1 MNALFLMEALNGYT
15 EEELARDLL
24 EDQPAEPLPALPKA
38 NAEPEQHRSRALRVT
53 AWAVTTA
60 ASVLMIAG
68 LVYLIAAAGKKP
80 EKAPGGA
87 AVSEISGSAAQTAD
101 SQAEASGLIE
111 NVDEIGNLVQKLIA
125 QNDIRASVSVDS
137 DENGSTVVFV
147 VYEPG
152 ISYNPVQVLLE
163 QHQPKVDTAKIRYR
177 WTKYDSSEF
186 SADKE
191 PEPSKSTNDHKPDT
205 EELRALI
212 DSYVK
217 KYVNRSGSR
226 VNACVVSKPMYS
238 RPIVVEYYVYNNQG
252 KKFEPGITVPPGE
265 NPVAEHLKEYSIDAS
280 QVGYI
285 WYECA
290 EPIHTYQMPDSA
302 AQPADA
308 GTESEV
314 VRMIEVIDYLDRIIT
329 ENQYSATVSY
339 GKYPSMP
346 LVVEYHGNSNG
357 NPVWSYL
364 HVRANQAHLEK
375 LYCPLKDISY
385 VWYRN
390 SETLRADPPELVRT
404 PAYTQEQLETSAHIL
419 MKAAAERSLIT
430 AMGTYAEN
438 GCIGVGVSCVKK
450 KQDVLDLMHELGIP
464 DDMVEFWIEGPINEY
479 DGTETAYTQKQLE
492 ASELI
497 LRTAAEERGIL
508 SPDCMTSIGVY
519 VKKGCI
525 GVGIV
530 SADKKQDVLDLMRE
544 LGIPDDMVKFEIAG
558 AAKAMDDE

>member
-24 EDQPAEPLPALPKA
+24 KDQPAEPQPAFPQV

-68 LVYLIAAAGKKP
+68 LVYLIAAADKKP
-80 EKAPGGA
+80 EKTPGGSP
-87 AVSEISGSAAQTAD
+87 VSEISDSAAQTAD
-101 SQAEASGLIE
+101 SQAEASGLIG
-111 NVDEIGNLVQKLIA
+111 NANEIA
-125 QNDIRASVSVDS
+125 DIVRELLTEFGIDANVSVKTKDS
-137 DENGSTVVFV
+137 KECVSVT
-147 VYEPG
+147 YQPG
-152 ISYNPVQVLLE
+152 IAFNPVQALIE
-163 QHQPKVDTAKIRYR
+163 SRNIPVDTAKIMYH
-177 WTKYDSSEF
+177 WTNNDDSVS
-186 SADKE
+186 SADKA
-191 PEPSKSTNDHKPDT
+191 PSESTNDQKPDT
-205 EELRALI
+205 EELRSLI
-212 DSYVK
+212 DSYVR
-217 KYVNRSGSR
+217 KYVNHTGNR

-265 NPVAEHLKEYSIDAS
+265 NPVAEHLNEYGIDAS

-290 EPIHTYQMPDSA
+290 EPIHTYQPADSA
-302 AQPADA
+302 AQQADA
-308 GTESEV
+308 GTGAKVERFTET
-314 VRMIEVIDYLDRIIT
+314 INYLERIIA
-329 ENQYSATVSY
+329 ENQYSATISF

-404 PAYTQEQLETSAHIL
+404 PAYTQEQLETSAQIL
-419 MKAAAERSLIT
+419 MKAAEERRLIT

-438 GCIGVGVSCVKK
+438 GCIGVGVSSVKK

-479 DGTETAYTQKQLE
+479 AGTETAYTQKQLE
-492 ASELI
+492 ASEQV
-497 LRTAAEERGIL
+497 LRTAAEARGIL

-530 SADKKQDVLDLMRE
+530 SADKKQDVLDLMHE
-544 LGIPDDMVKFEIAG
+544 LGIPDDMVRFEIAG